1 MSGRR
6 LLAALLV
13 CVTVAGCGARA
24 ATDQPVAGSPV
35 AGDANHFGVERIVT
49 GLDRPTFV
57 GAAPGDPGALWVL
70 EQQGRVLRVEGEQRS
85 VALDIAE
92 EVTVGA
98 EAGLLGIAFH
108 PSFATNRRLFLHWT
122 DRQGD
127 TRVVEFVAEADGR
140 TIRRRPVRELLFV
153 EQPEENHNGGQLA
166 FGPDG
171 RMYLGLG
178 DGGGAFDPR
187 RTAQNPRRYLG
198 KVLAVDVDAAMAH
211 WEIILSGLR
220 NPWRFSFDPA
230 LGEIWV
236 ADVGQ
241 DEFEEVNRVRLE
253 YDEPPKNLGWS
264 TYEGNKKIRD
274 RKLDPTGE
282 LVHPVVTY
290 THDDGCAVI
299 GGFVYGGAN
308 LPQLVR
314 RYVFGDF
321 CSGTLWS
328 VRGTPIGGAT
338 DLRRETV
345 KVPQLAHIGQDGD
358 GEIVFA
364 SAAGFIYRAVP
375 PTGP

>member
-1 MSGRR
+1 MAAVVAGAT
-6 LLAALLV
+6 LAA
-13 CVTVAGCGARA
+13 CGTEA
-24 ATDQPVAGSPV
+24 ATDAPVAGSPV

-57 GAAPGDPGALWVL
+57 GAAPGDAGALWVL
-70 EQQGRVLRVEGEQRS
+70 EQPGRVIRIEGGQRS
-85 VALDIAE
+85 VTLDITD
-92 EVTVGA
+92 EVRTDT
-98 EAGLLGIAFH
+98 EAGLLGVAFH
-108 PSFATNRRLFLHWT
+108 PGFATNRRLFLHWN
-122 DRQGD
+122 DPQGD
-127 TRVVEFVAEADGR
+127 TRVAEFVAEADGKS
-140 TIRRRPVRELLFV
+140 IRRRPVRELLFV

-187 RTAQNPRRYLG
+187 RTAQNPRRLLG
-198 KVLAVDVDAAMAH
+198 KVVAVDVDAPTPA

-230 LGEIWV
+230 LDEIWV

-241 DEFEEVNRVRLE
+241 DKFEEVNRVRLE
-253 YDEPPKNLGWS
+253 LDEPPKNLGWS
-264 TYEGNKKIRD
+264 TYEGKKKIRD
-274 RKLDPTGE
+274 RKLGRGE

-290 THDDGCAVI
+290 THEDGCAVI
-299 GGFVYGGAN
+299 GGFVYSGIAF
-308 LPQLVR
+308 PDLVR

-338 DLRRETV
+338 DLRREKV

-375 PTGP
+375 ATG